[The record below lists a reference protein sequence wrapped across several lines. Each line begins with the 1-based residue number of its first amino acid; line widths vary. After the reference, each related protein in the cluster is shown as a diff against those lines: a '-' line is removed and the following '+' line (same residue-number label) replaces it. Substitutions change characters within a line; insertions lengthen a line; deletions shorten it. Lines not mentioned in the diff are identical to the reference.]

1 MMVGKKLLGLL
12 GATVLGVMPLF
23 CSAEEGPGVARG
35 AFGRDGGGAALPISG
50 EARSL
55 MEGGAEL
62 EGKRDL
68 EGAIVRYVRAAA
80 AAPESPEVHFRLA
93 EALSKAGRFDAA
105 LSNYTLVIS
114 ISPDHVGALLGRS
127 RLCSR
132 FALHRQAFK
141 DLSRLIELSPGKAE
155 YYYERG
161 RTLLSLHSV
170 REAYRDFL
178 KAHELD
184 GRYPRPTLLENDA
197 FPGPSKVAMG
207 VERFRGRMAATAA
220 CG

>member
-1 MMVGKKLLGLL
+1 MMFGKKAFGLL
-12 GATVLGVMPLF
+12 SFGALAVMPLV
-23 CSAEEGPGVARG
+23 CA
-35 AFGRDGGGAALPISG
+35 GGGSAVLRGDSGEGAAGAVRTVSG

-55 MEGGAEL
+55 MDSGAEL
-62 EGKRDL
+62 EGRRDL
-68 EGAIVRYVRAAA
+68 EGAILRYSRAAVVN
-80 AAPESPEVHFRLA
+80 PESPEIHFRLA
-93 EALSKAGRFDAA
+93 EALSKAGRYDAA
-105 LSNYTLVIS
+105 LSNYTLVIT

-141 DLSRLIELSPGKAE
+141 DLSRLIELSPGRAE

-161 RTLLSLHSV
+161 RTLLGLRSV

-184 GRYPRPTLLENDA
+184 RKYPRPTLLEDEA
-197 FPGPSKVAMG
+197 HPEPSKVA
-207 VERFRGRMAATAA
+207 VRALRSRDRITAFNARG
-220 CG
+220 